1 MSTDIDHTTSP
12 DQKLTQSRYHRGV
25 SGRNPGRTKDLN
37 RRVVLESIRINGP
50 LERADIVEQTGL
62 AVQTVSN
69 IVNDL
74 IENGLIKKCQAEQGR
89 LGSPARPLVIEP
101 DGALSIGL
109 SLDQRT
115 ILGCVANL
123 AGHSLLIEEIPI
135 EGLDS
140 DAAFKLIF
148 GLVEHLRL
156 KASKKSAVPIIGL
169 GVAVSGPF
177 GVRSYLLDGPTS
189 TPVWMTNAFID
200 ELSQKTGLQIE
211 LSNDSTASAI
221 GQRVFGIAQNISS
234 FAHVFVGYGTA
245 VGYFLNDRVYCG
257 TDGNAGE
264 IGHVMFMPGGHDC
277 FCGNQGCLEQYLSLY
292 SIQNRLGVDVFNDA
306 ALADLSAQ
314 MANPVGKTK
323 QWLED
328 AAEVL
333 RRAVHTIEQLADPDC
348 VIVGGYMPSPIL
360 NAVIAKA
367 QPLYPSIRQRGRGSG
382 TRVLLGLTGRDVGVL
397 SAAALP
403 LYSQLDPALEIILKK

>member
-1 MSTDIDHTTSP
+1 
-12 DQKLTQSRYHRGV
+12 
-25 SGRNPGRTKDLN
+25 
-37 RRVVLESIRINGP
+37 LESIRINGP

-74 IENGLIKKCQAEQGR
+74 IENGLIKKCPAEQGR

-382 TRVLLGLTGRDVGVL
+382 TRVLLGSTGRDVGVL